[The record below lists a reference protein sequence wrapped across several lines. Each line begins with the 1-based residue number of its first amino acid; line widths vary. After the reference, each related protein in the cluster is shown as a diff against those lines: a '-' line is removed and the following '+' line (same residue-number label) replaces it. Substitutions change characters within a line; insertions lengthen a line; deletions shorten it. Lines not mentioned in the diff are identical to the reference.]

1 MRRNQKLRRSG
12 SVLILSLWALLLLSA
27 ALFAWLKYINQSIAV
42 TGQRNNGLEA
52 KALAHSGVMVAL
64 NQQVTLQTPLLNQQ
78 LATDRGYK
86 VQMSG
91 EGGRLDLN
99 WIFALT
105 QAGVPADQGRVG
117 IFMTYLQ
124 RRGLNIQQQ
133 NRLRDC
139 ILDWL
144 TPGNIP
150 RLNGAKAEGSY
161 QPPGR
166 GSFVSVEELALVK
179 GSQPLVSQAG
189 WEDDFTIFSPKQGVE
204 LQSASLRILECLPG
218 IGESNAVRFL
228 KVRQGP
234 DGIDGTADDHAFANT
249 AEALST
255 LGVAPGSAQA
265 AALGN
270 YANIENPPLSVV
282 HIKSTGQC
290 GNVYRQVEV
299 VANRA
304 LKPPN
309 ILSWKEL

>member
-179 GSQPLVSQAG
+179 GSQPLVSQ
-189 WEDDFTIFSPKQGVE
+189 
-204 LQSASLRILECLPG
+204 SASLRILECLPG